1 MPGFIG
7 MHLAVRHRFIPLALV
22 VLFVTTGLMCPPA
35 ILPPDGLESGLV
47 TLHIKNQSGFR
58 VVATAEYTLEDFQVR
73 QTIRLLDATGRDAD
87 ATLLPTRTRLLKVVA
102 IVSPDAELPEN
113 ARVGHGDVL
122 AEGRFE
128 WQVDF
133 GDGDTLVFVIPG
145 LDQPPTDF
153 IDCNTNGISDALD
166 LISGSSSDCNS
177 NGIPDECD
185 IADGTSH
192 DCNEN
197 GVPDECDVASEK
209 SEDCNSNGIPDECDI
224 ADGTSHDCN
233 ENGVPDEC
241 DVASEKSEDCNS
253 NGIPDECD
261 IADGTSHDCNENGVP
276 DECDVASEKSEDCNS
291 NGIPDE
297 CDIADGTSH
306 DCNENGVPDVCD
318 IASEK
323 SEDCN
328 SNGIPDECDIADGTS
343 HDCNENGVPDE
354 CDIASEKSEDCNSN
368 GIPDECDIADGTS
381 HDCNENG
388 VPDECDIA
396 SEKSEDCNENGI
408 PDECDLAPGDP
419 RLAQPMM
426 GVGLLFPLDETFTLA
441 APPSGT
447 DDTSSAEI
455 ELGFSFNL
463 FGVEYDSVYINA
475 NGNITFD
482 GPFSSFTPASFPI
495 AERKILAPFWA
506 DVDTRNGLGDIWYK
520 LDENTLIVTWTQ
532 VGYYDQLGD
541 KRNTFQVAI
550 SDGSNPSICGGNNVA
565 FSYGDM
571 QWTTGGASGGILGFG
586 GLSATVG
593 ANAGNGTDYFMIGRF
608 DRPGTNYEGPTGLHS
623 GVDFLDG
630 KVFCFDTSPDVFNL
644 PPIASG
650 LPHKS
655 IARLNPTLGDKL
667 DLMLEFRGPEP
678 GQVTSIDVE
687 DLDDVVARGLNMSS
701 STGNVTELFLEWTPA
716 CGDEGLYQLQITAM
730 DDFQPP
736 ASTVIT
742 LSILVAC
749 HSEDCNANGIPDE
762 CDTDCNGNGVP
773 DECDIACCDGLPS
786 CSDCNENGIPDGCDV
801 ASGHSEDDN
810 QNGIPDECEAQ
821 PLTMPQQSLHFKQAV
836 DPIPLDD
843 DSLVSPFG
851 S

>member
-166 LISGSSSDCNS
+166 LISGSSS
-177 NGIPDECD
+177 
-185 IADGTSH
+185 
-192 DCNEN
+192 
-197 GVPDECDVASEK
+197 
-209 SEDCNSNGIPDECDI
+209 
-224 ADGTSHDCN
+224 
-233 ENGVPDEC
+233 
-241 DVASEKSEDCNS
+241 
-253 NGIPDECD
+253 
-261 IADGTSHDCNENGVP
+261 
-276 DECDVASEKSEDCNS
+276 
-291 NGIPDE
+291 
-297 CDIADGTSH
+297 
-306 DCNENGVPDVCD
+306 
-318 IASEK
+318 
-323 SEDCN
+323 
-328 SNGIPDECDIADGTS
+328 
-343 HDCNENGVPDE
+343 
-354 CDIASEKSEDCNSN
+354 DCNSN

>member
-1 MPGFIG
+1 MSGFIG
-7 MHLAVRHRFIPLALV
+7 MHLAFRHRFIPLALV

-35 ILPPDGLESGLV
+35 ILPPDSLESGLV

-87 ATLLPTRTRLLKVVA
+87 ATLLPTRTRLLNVVA

-166 LISGSSSDCNS
+166 LISGGSSDCN
-177 NGIPDECD
+177 G
-185 IADGTSH
+185 
-192 DCNEN
+192 
-197 GVPDECDVASEK
+197 
-209 SEDCNSNGIPDECDI
+209 
-224 ADGTSHDCN
+224 
-233 ENGVPDEC
+233 
-241 DVASEKSEDCNS
+241 
-253 NGIPDECD
+253 
-261 IADGTSHDCNENGVP
+261 
-276 DECDVASEKSEDCNS
+276 
-291 NGIPDE
+291 
-297 CDIADGTSH
+297 
-306 DCNENGVPDVCD
+306 
-318 IASEK
+318 
-323 SEDCN
+323 
-328 SNGIPDECDIADGTS
+328 NGIPDECDIADGTS

-354 CDIASEKSEDCNSN
+354 CDIASEKSEDCNS
-368 GIPDECDIADGTS
+368 
-381 HDCNENG
+381 
-388 VPDECDIA
+388 
-396 SEKSEDCNENGI
+396 NGI

-455 ELGFSFNL
+455 KLGFSFNL

-495 AERKILAPFWA
+495 AEHKILAPFWA
-506 DVDTRNGLGDIWYK
+506 DVDTRNGLGEIWYK

-541 KRNTFQVAI
+541 KRNTFQVAV

-593 ANAGNGTDYFMIGRF
+593 ANAGNGTDHFMIGRF

-630 KVFCFDTSPDVFNL
+630 KVFCFDTSPEIVNL
-644 PPIASG
+644 PPIVSG
-650 LPHKS
+650 LPNKS
-655 IARLNPTLGDKL
+655 IVRLNPTLGDKL
-667 DLMLEFRGPEP
+667 NLTLEFRGPEP
-678 GQVTSIDVE
+678 GQISSIDVE

-716 CGDEGLYQLQITAM
+716 CDDEGLYQLQITAT
-730 DDFQPP
+730 DDFEPP
-736 ASTVIT
+736 ASTLIT
-742 LSILVAC
+742 LNILVVC

-762 CDTDCNGNGVP
+762 CDTDCNGNGMP

-786 CSDCNENGIPDGCDV
+786 CSDCNENGIPDGCDI
-801 ASGHSEDDN
+801 ASGHSADDN

-836 DPIPLDD
+836 DPVPLDD

>member
-1 MPGFIG
+1 MESRRCAGREGCAHAELDLDGTGVYIHVAALSESRATWSSLVPGFNG

-35 ILPPDGLESGLV
+35 ILPPDSLESGLV
-47 TLHIKNQSGFR
+47 TLHIKNLSGFR

-87 ATLLPTRTRLLKVVA
+87 ATLLPTRTRLLNVVA

-197 GVPDECDVASEK
+197 GVPDECD
-209 SEDCNSNGIPDECDI
+209 
-224 ADGTSHDCN
+224 
-233 ENGVPDEC
+233 
-241 DVASEKSEDCNS
+241 
-253 NGIPDECD
+253 
-261 IADGTSHDCNENGVP
+261 
-276 DECDVASEKSEDCNS
+276 
-291 NGIPDE
+291 
-297 CDIADGTSH
+297 
-306 DCNENGVPDVCD
+306 
-318 IASEK
+318 IASE
-323 SEDCN
+323 
-328 SNGIPDECDIADGTS
+328 T
-343 HDCNENGVPDE
+343 
-354 CDIASEKSEDCNSN
+354 
-368 GIPDECDIADGTS
+368 
-381 HDCNENG
+381 
-388 VPDECDIA
+388 
-396 SEKSEDCNENGI
+396 SEDCNENGI

-447 DDTSSAEI
+447 DDTSSGEI

-520 LDENTLIVTWTQ
+520 LEENSLIVTWTQ

-630 KVFCFDTSPDVFNL
+630 KVFCFDTSPDVVNL

-650 LPHKS
+650 LPYKT

-667 DLMLEFRGPEP
+667 DLTLEFRGPEP

-730 DDFQPP
+730 DDFEPP
-736 ASTVIT
+736 ASTLIT

-786 CSDCNENGIPDGCDV
+786 CSDCNENGIPDGCDI
-801 ASGHSEDDN
+801 AWGHSADDN